1 MRSRSPR
8 TPAQKKRSRIAAI
21 ILTLIV
27 LMLAGGTFTIW
38 YLSTQQGENSP
49 LGKVDLPEPI
59 YSTLTGLE
67 ITDANLNNNPVYCI
81 QIPNGSTDG
90 ARPQAG
96 LTDAAIVFEAIAEQG
111 ITRFAAIF
119 QNPTVSVIGPIRS
132 LRPYYLDWD
141 TPFDCTVTHAGGSAE
156 ALAAIASGGQRNLDE
171 DETYMWREVG
181 SDRLWNNLFTSPT
194 LLNSFNSDHGYAT
207 SHPTAFT
214 RQTPDE
220 VAEYLTEKSTCLEQL
235 TSSPSESTDACATFT
250 SIDSA
255 SSITL
260 NFTNYNYSHN
270 VSYTYDPAT
279 NTYLRYHGDGQP
291 HLSYA
296 CPASLEQPRTTT
308 DCGDPV
314 QISPNVVIALHVRES
329 TMSDNYHEQITTIGS
344 GLADIF
350 QNGEHISAHWR
361 KSAQSSQII
370 FTDNDGNEIQ
380 LAPGQLWISAI
391 PQFGQVYYE

>member
-1 MRSRSPR
+1 MSRSSR
-8 TPAQKKRSRIAAI
+8 TPAQKKRSRIATI
-21 ILTLIV
+21 ILFVVV
-27 LMLAGGTFTIW
+27 LALTGGAAAIW

-49 LGKVDLPEPI
+49 LSKTEFDEPI

-67 ITDANLNNNPVYCI
+67 ITDASLNSSPVYCV

-111 ITRFAAIF
+111 ITRFAAVF

-171 DETYMWREVG
+171 NETYMWRENT
-181 SDRLWNNLFTSPT
+181 SNRLWNNLFTSPS
-194 LLNSFNSDHGYAT
+194 LLNTFNTANGYTT
-207 SHPTAFT
+207 SSPKAFL

-220 VAEYLTEKSTCLEQL
+220 SADYLAQKSACLEQL
-235 TSSPSESTDACATFT
+235 ANDTLTDACTAFTAIDPAT
-250 SIDSA
+250 SIS
-255 SSITL
+255 L
-260 NFTNYNYSHN
+260 KFTDYNYSHN
-270 VSYTYDPAT
+270 VSYTYDPDT
-279 NTYLRYHGDGQP
+279 NTYLRYHQDGQP
-291 HLSYA
+291 HLSYI
-296 CPASLEQPRTTT
+296 CPADLNQPNTTT
-308 DCGDPV
+308 DCGEPV
-314 QISPNVVIALHVRES
+314 QVAPSVVVALHVKES
-329 TMSDNYHEQITTIGS
+329 TMSDNYHEQITTIGT
-344 GLADIF
+344 GTADIF
-350 QNGEHISAHWR
+350 QNGEHLTAHWR
-361 KSAQSSQII
+361 KTSQSSQIV
-370 FTDNDGNEIQ
+370 FTDDDGNEIP